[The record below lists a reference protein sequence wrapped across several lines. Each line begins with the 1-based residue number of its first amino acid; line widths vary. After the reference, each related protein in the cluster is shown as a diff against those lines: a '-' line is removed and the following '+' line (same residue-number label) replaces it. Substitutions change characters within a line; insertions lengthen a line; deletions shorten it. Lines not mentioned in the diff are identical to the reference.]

1 MKKKTRI
8 TGYWANGTECSD
20 HNLTKYNKFFQTIVV
35 FSAWCDKKS
44 LKRRL
49 GIFGSYIKIRE
60 MKNIQVFMEKILKK
74 VEKIYIKKIIF
85 HVLEFFGFLKIL
97 ILKRR

>member
-1 MKKKTRI
+1 MVQNVPTI
-8 TGYWANGTECSD
+8 ILQNTTS
-20 HNLTKYNKFFQTIVV
+20 FFKLLL
-35 FSAWCDKKS
+35 FFLAWCDKKS

-49 GIFGSYIKIRE
+49 GIFGSHIKIRKL
-60 MKNIQVFMEKILKK
+60 KNIKVFMEKILKK
-74 VEKIYIKKIIF
+74 VKNIYIKKIIF